1 VSQHPDWLKTNKVRF
16 IAQIG
21 SKRLHDLPD
30 VPLITELAAND
41 KQRGIL
47 KLISSL
53 PGLGQPY
60 LAPPGTPPERLAI
73 LRSAFMETMKD
84 STFLKEAAALNLDVD
99 PINAQEITQMI
110 LDVINTAADIAAKT
124 RFLLNETAGS
134 GK

>member
-1 VSQHPDWLKTNKVRF
+1 VAQRALLPAERKKPVGVR
-16 IAQIG
+16 
-21 SKRLHDLPD
+21 
-30 VPLITELAAND
+30 EMAAT
-41 KQRGIL
+41 R
-47 KLISSL
+47 
-53 PGLGQPY
+53 
-60 LAPPGTPPERLAI
+60 TPPERLAI

-99 PINAQEITQMI
+99 PINAQEISQMI